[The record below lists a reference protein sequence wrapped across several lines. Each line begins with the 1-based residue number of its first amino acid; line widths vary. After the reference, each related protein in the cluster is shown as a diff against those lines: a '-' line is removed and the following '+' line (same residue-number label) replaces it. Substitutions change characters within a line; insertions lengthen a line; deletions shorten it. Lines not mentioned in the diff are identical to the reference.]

1 MFLYI
6 DFPKLMCNLQGIMTI
21 LRDRTTSREDFI
33 FFTDRLATLLVEKAM
48 ELLPHVVQEVITPVE
63 AKYVGKKLEVNV
75 SYHETPSIS
84 INSNDLEQLCGVSI
98 LRS

>member
-1 MFLYI
+1 MS
-6 DFPKLMCNLQGIMTI
+6 NLQGIMTI

-48 ELLPHVVQEVITPVE
+48 ELLPHIVQEVITPVE

-75 SYHETPSIS
+75 SHHEKPYIS
-84 INSNDLEQLCGVSI
+84 IKSNGINQLCGVSI

>member
-1 MFLYI
+1 MG
-6 DFPKLMCNLQGIMTI
+6 NSQGIMTI

-75 SYHETPSIS
+75 SYHEMPSIS
-84 INSNDLEQLCGVSI
+84 AISNDVNQLCGVSI

>member
-1 MFLYI
+1 MFLNI
-6 DFPKLMCNLQGIMTI
+6 DFPKLTGNSQGIMTI

-63 AKYVGKKLEVNV
+63 AKYVGKKLEVK
-75 SYHETPSIS
+75 PASI
-84 INSNDLEQLCGVSI
+84 
-98 LRS
+98 